1 MIWTRLGGESW
12 YQRNLST
19 SWIIWRINIFF
30 CLITLNLG
38 FQIIFL
44 ILHAS
49 PCLCSDFPCV
59 SNFYRWLAH
68 NNCFSPSIPPE
79 RISGK
84 CSNHPQNRKPRIYM
98 WVGCFVSC
106 PFSPEYL
113 LTCNEWWGSSN
124 AMVFKHGVTN
134 PQYSSL
140 TGSLGWL
147 QQGLGSFQRLARQKV
162 EWFIS
167 YNAENIS
174 AESPSSSSK
183 GLRVLPHPLF
193 HVGPWGSLTAAQR
206 CCCSCGHG
214 QLKVDLSS
222 SNAFSWLSFIPQGCR
237 LRRSRV
243 LLQIQWLFPLR
254 RGCLEGKHCSTWG
267 ALQPHLPAVLCVGA
281 SPGDLTEIRCLRCL
295 CLSALV
301 FLFRNRRCVI
311 LSSCALYALPSA
323 DKCTVWFCSLCW
335 TPELCVAVL
344 RGREHREPLEP
355 GFSNYQRMF

>member
-147 QQGLGSFQRLARQKV
+147 QQGFGSFHRLARQKV

-206 CCCSCGHG
+206 CCCACGHG

-222 SNAFSWLSFIPQGCR
+222 SNAFSWFSFIPQGCR

-267 ALQPHLPAVLCVGA
+267 ALQPHLPAVLCGCKSWGPDRNKMFEVSVPVCPRFPFQKQKVCYSFLLCFVRSSQCWQVHCLVLLSVLNSRALCGCTQREGA
-281 SPGDLTEIRCLRCL
+281 SWAIGTW
-295 CLSALV
+295 V
-301 FLFRNRRCVI
+301 
-311 LSSCALYALPSA
+311 
-323 DKCTVWFCSLCW
+323 
-335 TPELCVAVL
+335 
-344 RGREHREPLEP
+344 
-355 GFSNYQRMF
+355 